1 MGKKQIGKKSKSQG
15 SILSPKSLEQ
25 DIKRHIMLTLGNDYF
40 APKKSLYYK
49 GLAYSVRDRLI
60 ERWLKTQRSYY
71 DKITK
76 RIYYLSLEFLPGR
89 FLMNYIINMDIK
101 DECNKALEKVGFT
114 LEDLEEEEWDAG
126 LGNGGLGRL
135 ASCFM
140 DSIATLKIPGYGY
153 GIRYDYGIFFQTI
166 VNGFQ
171 VEQCDNWVRDGNPWE
186 IKRGSY
192 PYEVKFYGRSEPYI
206 KNDGRLRYRWVD
218 TDNVMAMACDIFIPG
233 YCNDNVNNMRLW
245 AATSSRD
252 FNLEYFN
259 QGDYIRAMEAKVMSE
274 KISKVLYPSD
284 DMEYGKELRLKQ
296 QYFFVSATFQD
307 IMRRFKKK
315 NSSFDKF
322 SDEVGV
328 QLNDTHPAISI
339 PELMRILMDEEGLGW
354 DESWNICN
362 RTFAY
367 TNHTTLPEAL
377 ETWPVDLLEKMLP
390 RHLEIIYEIN
400 QRFLKKVQK
409 RYPGNQEVLSR
420 LSLIQEGQ
428 ERRVR
433 MTHLA
438 IVGSHSVN
446 GVSRLHTNIIKNSIF
461 KEFDKLFPGR
471 IKNITN
477 GISPRRWLL
486 QANPA
491 LSQLITS
498 VIGSGW
504 ITDLYRLKE
513 LIPYADDPEFCV
525 AWQKVKKENKERLAN
540 YVMQKVGIK
549 IDPDTLFDVH
559 VKRIHEYK
567 RQLLNILHVITLYNR
582 LKEKPKSKV
591 VPRTIIFSGK
601 ASPGYFL
608 AKLIIKLINSV
619 AEIVNNDPYVNKKL
633 KVIFLPNYCVSKAEK
648 IVPATDL
655 SEQISTAGTEASG
668 TGNMKFALNGAL
680 IIGTLDGANIEI
692 MEEVGEENIFI
703 FGLKQEEVEKL
714 RSGGYNPYNYYLND
728 QELKKILDMI
738 SYGYFSPEQSRLFWP
753 IREALLDKG
762 DKYFVLA
769 DYRQYVQKQEE
780 ASSVYSDAMEWDR
793 RTILNTANMG
803 KFSSDRAVLEY
814 ARKIWGLRNDG

>member
-1 MGKKQIGKKSKSQG
+1 
-15 SILSPKSLEQ
+15 
-25 DIKRHIMLTLGNDYF
+25 
-40 APKKSLYYK
+40 
-49 GLAYSVRDRLI
+49 
-60 ERWLKTQRSYY
+60 
-71 DKITK
+71 
-76 RIYYLSLEFLPGR
+76 
-89 FLMNYIINMDIK
+89 
-101 DECNKALEKVGFT
+101 
-114 LEDLEEEEWDAG
+114 
-126 LGNGGLGRL
+126 
-135 ASCFM
+135 
-140 DSIATLKIPGYGY
+140 
-153 GIRYDYGIFFQTI
+153 
-166 VNGFQ
+166 
-171 VEQCDNWVRDGNPWE
+171 
-186 IKRGSY
+186 
-192 PYEVKFYGRSEPYI
+192 
-206 KNDGRLRYRWVD
+206 
-218 TDNVMAMACDIFIPG
+218 
-233 YCNDNVNNMRLW
+233 
-245 AATSSRD
+245 
-252 FNLEYFN
+252 
-259 QGDYIRAMEAKVMSE
+259 
-274 KISKVLYPSD
+274 
-284 DMEYGKELRLKQ
+284 
-296 QYFFVSATFQD
+296 
-307 IMRRFKKK
+307 
-315 NSSFDKF
+315 
-322 SDEVGV
+322 
-328 QLNDTHPAISI
+328 
-339 PELMRILMDEEGLGW
+339 
-354 DESWNICN
+354 
-362 RTFAY
+362 
-367 TNHTTLPEAL
+367 
-377 ETWPVDLLEKMLP
+377 
-390 RHLEIIYEIN
+390 
-400 QRFLKKVQK
+400 
-409 RYPGNQEVLSR
+409 
-420 LSLIQEGQ
+420 
-428 ERRVR
+428 
-433 MTHLA
+433 
-438 IVGSHSVN
+438 
-446 GVSRLHTNIIKNSIF
+446 
-461 KEFDKLFPGR
+461 DKLFPGR

-525 AWQKVKKENKERLAN
+525 AWRKVKKENKERLAN

-601 ASPGYFL
+601 SSPGYFL

-780 ASSVYSDAMEWDR
+780 ASSVYRDAMEWNR

-803 KFSSDRAVLEY
+803 KFSSDRAILEY
-814 ARKIWGLRNDG
+814 ARKVWGLRNDG

>member
-1 MGKKQIGKKSKSQG
+1 MGKKQISKKSKSHG
-15 SILSPKSLEQ
+15 SIISPKSLEQ

-140 DSIATLKIPGYGY
+140 DSIATLKMPGYGY

-192 PYEVKFYGRSEPYI
+192 LYEIKFYGRSEPYI
-206 KNDGRLRYRWVD
+206 EKDGRLRYRWVD

-259 QGDYIRAMEAKVMSE
+259 QGDYIRAIEAKVMSE
-274 KISKVLYPSD
+274 NISKVLYPSD
-284 DMEYGKELRLKQ
+284 EGEHGKELRLRQ
-296 QYFFVSATFQD
+296 QYFFVAATFQD
-307 IMRRFKKK
+307 IIRRFKKK

-322 SDEVGV
+322 PDEVGV

-339 PELMRILMDEEGLGW
+339 PELMRILMDEEELGW

-367 TNHTTLPEAL
+367 TNHTILPEAL

-400 QRFLKKVQK
+400 QRFLKKVK
-409 RYPGNQEVLSR
+409 ECYPENQEILSR
-420 LSLIQEGQ
+420 LSLIQEAE

-433 MTHLA
+433 MAHLA

-446 GVSRLHTNIIKNSIF
+446 GVSRIHTNIIKNGLF

-525 AWQKVKKENKERLAN
+525 AWRKVKKENKERLAN

-582 LKEKPKSKV
+582 LKEKPESKV

-601 ASPGYFL
+601 SSPGYFL

-780 ASSVYSDAMEWDR
+780 ASSVYRDAMEWNR

-803 KFSSDRAVLEY
+803 KFSSDRAILEY
-814 ARKIWGLRNDG
+814 ARKVWGLRNDG

>member
-1 MGKKQIGKKSKSQG
+1 MAKKQIGNKSRSPDN
-15 SILSPKSLEQ
+15 ILRPKSFEQ
-25 DIKRHIMLTLGNDYF
+25 DIKSHIMLTLGNDYF
-40 APKKSLYYK
+40 TPKKSLYYK

-71 DKITK
+71 DKTTK

-89 FLMNYIINMDIK
+89 FLMNYIVNMNIK
-101 DECNKALEKVGFT
+101 DECNKTLEKVGFT
-114 LEDLEEEEWDAG
+114 LEDIEEEEWDAG

-166 VNGFQ
+166 VNGYQ
-171 VEQCDNWVRDGNPWE
+171 VERCDNWIRDRNPWE
-186 IKRGSY
+186 IKRGSSL
-192 PYEVKFYGRSEPYI
+192 YEVKFYGRSEPYMG
-206 KNDGRLRYRWVD
+206 NDRRLRYRWVD

-233 YCNDNVNNMRLW
+233 YGNDNVNNMRLW
-245 AATSSRD
+245 AATSSREFD
-252 FNLEYFN
+252 LKYFN
-259 QGDYIRAMEAKVMSE
+259 RGDYIGAIEAKVMSE
-274 KISKVLYPSD
+274 NISKVLYPSD
-284 DMEYGKELRLKQ
+284 EMEHGRELRLKQ

-307 IMRRFKKK
+307 IIRRFKKK
-315 NSSFDKF
+315 NSTFDKF
-322 SDEVGV
+322 PDEVGV

-339 PELMRILMDEEGLGW
+339 PELMRILMDEEELEW
-354 DESWNICN
+354 DKAWNICS

-367 TNHTTLPEAL
+367 TNHTVLPEAL
-377 ETWPVDLLEKMLP
+377 ELWPVDLFEKLLP

-400 QRFLKKVQK
+400 HRFLKIVKE
-409 RYPGNQEVLSR
+409 RYPGNQEIMSR
-420 LSLIQEGQ
+420 LSLIQEGHD
-428 ERRVR
+428 RRIR
-433 MTHLA
+433 MAHLA

-446 GVSRLHTNIIKNSIF
+446 GVSKLHTDIIRNGLF
-461 KEFDKLFPGR
+461 KKFDELFPGR

-491 LSQLITS
+491 LSRLITS

-525 AWQKVKKENKERLAN
+525 AWRKVKKENKARLAK
-540 YVMQKVGIK
+540 YVMHKVGIN
-549 IDPDTLFDVH
+549 INPDTLFDVH

-582 LKEKPKSKV
+582 LKEKPESKV

-619 AEIVNNDPYVNKKL
+619 AEIVNNDPDVNKKL
-633 KVIFLPNYCVSKAEK
+633 KVIFLPNYCISKAEK
-648 IVPATDL
+648 IIPASDL

-668 TGNMKFALNGAL
+668 TGNMKFAINGAL
-680 IIGTLDGANIEI
+680 IIGTSDGANIEI

-703 FGLKQEEVEKL
+703 FGLKAEEIEGLK
-714 RSGGYNPYNYYLND
+714 RGNYNPYNYYLND
-728 QELKKILDMI
+728 PELKKALDMI
-738 SYGYFSPEQSRLFWP
+738 NYDYFSPEQPGLFVP
-753 IREALLDKG
+753 IREALLDWG
-762 DKYFVLA
+762 DQYFVLA

-780 ASSVYSDAMEWDR
+780 ASSIYRDATEWTR

-803 KFSSDRAVLEY
+803 KFSSDRAILEY
-814 ARKIWGLRNDG
+814 ARKVWGLKNAG

>member
-1 MGKKQIGKKSKSQG
+1 MAQKQINRKSISHDNIFK
-15 SILSPKSLEQ
+15 PKSFEQ
-25 DIKRHIMLTLGNDYF
+25 DIERHIMLTLGDDYL
-40 APKKSLYYK
+40 APTSSLYYK
-49 GLAYSVRDRLI
+49 GLAYGVRDRLV

-89 FLMNYIINMDIK
+89 FLMNYIVNMNIK
-101 DECNKALEKVGFT
+101 DECNKALEKAGFT
-114 LEDLEEEEWDAG
+114 LEDLEEEERDAG

-166 VNGFQ
+166 INGYQ
-171 VEQCDNWVRDGNPWE
+171 VERCDNWIRDGNPWE
-186 IKRGSY
+186 IKRGSSL
-192 PYEVKFYGRSEPYI
+192 YEVKFYGRSEPYMG
-206 KNDGRLRYRWVD
+206 NDRRLKYRWVD

-233 YCNDNVNNMRLW
+233 YGNDNVNNMRLW
-245 AATSSRD
+245 AATSSRE

-259 QGDYIRAMEAKVMSE
+259 QGDYIGAIEAKVMSE
-274 KISKVLYPSD
+274 NISKVLYPSD
-284 DMEYGKELRLKQ
+284 DKEYGKELRLKQ

-315 NSSFDKF
+315 NSILDKLP
-322 SDEVGV
+322 DEVGV
-328 QLNDTHPAISI
+328 QLNDTHPSISI
-339 PELMRILMDEEGLGW
+339 PELMRILMDDEGLGW
-354 DESWNICN
+354 DEAWNICT
-362 RTFAY
+362 RIFAY
-367 TNHTTLPEAL
+367 TNHTVLPEAL
-377 ETWPVDLLEKMLP
+377 ETWPVDLFGKMFP

-400 QRFLKKVQK
+400 HRFLKKVK
-409 RYPGNQEVLSR
+409 ELYPGNQEMLSG

-428 ERRVR
+428 ERSIR
-433 MTHLA
+433 MAHLA

-446 GVSRLHTNIIKNSIF
+446 GVSRLHTDIIKNGLF
-461 KEFDKLFPGR
+461 KDFDKLFPGR

-504 ITDLYRLKE
+504 ITDLYILKE

-540 YVMQKVGIK
+540 YVMHKVGID
-549 IDPDTLFDVH
+549 INPDTLFDVH

-582 LKEKPKSKV
+582 LKEKPELQL
-591 VPRTIIFSGK
+591 VPRTIIFGGK

-619 AEIVNNDPYVNKKL
+619 AEIVNNDPDVNEKL

-680 IIGTLDGANIEI
+680 IIGTLDGANVEI
-692 MEEVGEENIFI
+692 MEEVGEKNIFI
-703 FGLKQEEVEKL
+703 FGLNQEEVKKL

-728 QELKKILDMI
+728 PELKKALDMI
-738 SYGYFSPEQSRLFWP
+738 NYGYFSPEQPRLFWP
-753 IREALLDKG
+753 IREALLDNG

-780 ASSVYSDAMEWDR
+780 ASSIYYNPMEWAR

-814 ARKIWGLRNDG
+814 AREVWGLRNEG

>member
-1 MGKKQIGKKSKSQG
+1 MDKKQISEKSKSHG
-15 SILSPKSLEQ
+15 SIISPKSLEQ

-140 DSIATLKIPGYGY
+140 DSIATLKMPGYGY

-192 PYEVKFYGRSEPYI
+192 LYEIKFYGRSEPYI
-206 KNDGRLRYRWVD
+206 EKDGRLRYRWVD

-259 QGDYIRAMEAKVMSE
+259 QGDYIRAIEAKVMSE
-274 KISKVLYPSD
+274 NISKVLYPSD
-284 DMEYGKELRLKQ
+284 EGEHGKELRLRQ
-296 QYFFVSATFQD
+296 QYFFVAATFQD
-307 IMRRFKKK
+307 IIRRFKKK

-322 SDEVGV
+322 PDEVGV

-339 PELMRILMDEEGLGW
+339 PELMRILMDEEELGW

-367 TNHTTLPEAL
+367 TNHTILPEAL

-400 QRFLKKVQK
+400 QRFLKKVK
-409 RYPGNQEVLSR
+409 ECYPENQEILSR
-420 LSLIQEGQ
+420 LSLIQEAE

-433 MTHLA
+433 MAHLA

-446 GVSRLHTNIIKNSIF
+446 GVSRIHTNIIKNGLF

-525 AWQKVKKENKERLAN
+525 AWRKVKKENKERLAN

-567 RQLLNILHVITLYNR
+567 RQLLNIL
-582 LKEKPKSKV
+582 
-591 VPRTIIFSGK
+591 
-601 ASPGYFL
+601 
-608 AKLIIKLINSV
+608 
-619 AEIVNNDPYVNKKL
+619 
-633 KVIFLPNYCVSKAEK
+633 
-648 IVPATDL
+648 
-655 SEQISTAGTEASG
+655 
-668 TGNMKFALNGAL
+668 
-680 IIGTLDGANIEI
+680 
-692 MEEVGEENIFI
+692 
-703 FGLKQEEVEKL
+703 
-714 RSGGYNPYNYYLND
+714 
-728 QELKKILDMI
+728 
-738 SYGYFSPEQSRLFWP
+738 
-753 IREALLDKG
+753 
-762 DKYFVLA
+762 
-769 DYRQYVQKQEE
+769 
-780 ASSVYSDAMEWDR
+780 
-793 RTILNTANMG
+793 
-803 KFSSDRAVLEY
+803 
-814 ARKIWGLRNDG
+814 

>member
-1 MGKKQIGKKSKSQG
+1 MDKKQISEKSKSHG
-15 SILSPKSLEQ
+15 SIISPKSLEQ

-140 DSIATLKIPGYGY
+140 DSIATLKMPGYGY

-192 PYEVKFYGRSEPYI
+192 LYEIKFYGRSEPYI
-206 KNDGRLRYRWVD
+206 EKDGRLRYRWVD

-259 QGDYIRAMEAKVMSE
+259 QGDYIRAIEAKVMSE
-274 KISKVLYPSD
+274 NISKVLYPSD
-284 DMEYGKELRLKQ
+284 EGEHGKELRLRQ
-296 QYFFVSATFQD
+296 QYFFVAATFQD
-307 IMRRFKKK
+307 IIRRFKKK

-322 SDEVGV
+322 PDEVGV

-339 PELMRILMDEEGLGW
+339 PELMRILMDEEELGW

-367 TNHTTLPEAL
+367 TNHTILPEAL

-400 QRFLKKVQK
+400 QRFLKKVK
-409 RYPGNQEVLSR
+409 ECYPENQEILSR
-420 LSLIQEGQ
+420 LSLIQEAE

-433 MTHLA
+433 MAHLA

-446 GVSRLHTNIIKNSIF
+446 GVSRIHTNIIKNGLF

-504 ITDLYRLKE
+504 ITDLCRLKE

-601 ASPGYFL
+601 SSPGYFL

-680 IIGTLDGANIEI
+680 IIGTLDGANMEI

-738 SYGYFSPEQSRLFWP
+738 SYGYFSPEQPRLFWP

-780 ASSVYSDAMEWDR
+780 ASSVYRDVTEWNR

-803 KFSSDRAVLEY
+803 KFSSDRAILEY
-814 ARKIWGLRNDG
+814 ARKVWGLRNDG